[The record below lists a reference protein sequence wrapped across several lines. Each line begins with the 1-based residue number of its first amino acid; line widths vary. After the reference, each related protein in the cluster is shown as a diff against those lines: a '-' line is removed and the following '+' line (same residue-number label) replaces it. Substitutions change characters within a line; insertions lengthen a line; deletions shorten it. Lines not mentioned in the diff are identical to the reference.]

1 LTHNNDE
8 HVGQLD
14 CESDDAVM
22 RVIREPES
30 RDAPLLEVE
39 LAESPGG
46 YLARF
51 RGELVAETMA
61 VLWGIEPIL
70 LNETRVSIDVS
81 GVTSVDQAGLIAA
94 LKLVE
99 ALHAFGGSLTFA
111 A

>member
-1 LTHNNDE
+1 MTNTSK
-8 HVGQLD
+8 QLH

-22 RVIREPES
+22 RVIGDTES
-30 RDAPLLEVE
+30 RGAPLLEVE
-39 LAESPGG
+39 LAESPRG

-51 RGELVAETMA
+51 RGDLVAETTA
-61 VLWGIEPIL
+61 VLWGIEPML

-81 GVTSVDQAGLIAA
+81 GVTSVDQAGLKAA

-99 ALHAFGGSLTFA
+99 ALHAFGGSLSFA